1 MRRLF
6 PLALGLFITFMAAC
20 TSRPAVRDSGDG
32 EALARYMEI
41 YPEAHLQ
48 DIYKSC
54 FQDVFG
60 VAHLISDTQA
70 CVRYL
75 ENEMKVM
82 DDAMEV
88 VGESFSVTVVNG
100 LRVSDYEYTM
110 PDSHFVRVDLHAVAD
125 GRVPK
130 DLLVEVLMESAATPA
145 PMTQAEWA
153 ARWQEL
159 RVAADALEPRPEDY
173 MREAAEI
180 DSLLAEGK
188 YVWHHSRRY
197 NEVYHPHYRL
207 VRRDLFESRIL
218 PLL

>member
-1 MRRLF
+1 MVAALL
-6 PLALGLFITFMAAC
+6 LAGC
-20 TSRPAVRDSGDG
+20 TTKGGGPDKGDR
-32 EALARYMEI
+32 EALKQYMET

-54 FQDVFG
+54 FQNIFG

-70 CVRYL
+70 CVDYL
-75 ENEMKVM
+75 AAEMEELDP
-82 DDAMEV
+82 DDREY
-88 VGESFSVTVVNG
+88 S
-100 LRVSDYEYTM
+100 LYEYTL
-110 PDSHFVRVDLHAVAD
+110 PDSHYVRVDLHAVAE
-125 GRVPK
+125 GLVPQ
-130 DLLVEVLMESAATPA
+130 DLLVALLMESAITPA

-159 RVAADALEPRPEDY
+159 KAAADALDPRPEGY
-173 MREAAEI
+173 EQEAAEI
-180 DSLLAEGK
+180 DSLLAAGK
-188 YVWHHSRRY
+188 HVWHHSRRY

>member
-1 MRRLF
+1 MKQVLLTTMVAALL
-6 PLALGLFITFMAAC
+6 LAGC
-20 TSRPAVRDSGDG
+20 TTKGGGPDNGDR
-32 EALARYMEI
+32 EALAQYMKA

-54 FQDVFG
+54 FQNVFG

-70 CVRYL
+70 CVDYL
-75 ENEMKVM
+75 
-82 DDAMEV
+82 
-88 VGESFSVTVVNG
+88 VGEMEELDPDDRDYS
-100 LRVSDYEYTM
+100 LYEYTL
-110 PDSHFVRVDLHAVAD
+110 PDSHFVRVDLHAVAE
-125 GRVPK
+125 GFVPQ
-130 DLLVEVLMESAATPA
+130 DLLVALLMESAATPA
-145 PMTQAEWA
+145 PMTQEEWV

-159 RVAADALEPRPEDY
+159 KAAADAIEPRPDGYE
-173 MREAAEI
+173 REAAEI
-180 DSLLAEGK
+180 DSLLAAGK

>member
-1 MRRLF
+1 MVAALL
-6 PLALGLFITFMAAC
+6 LAGC
-20 TSRPAVRDSGDG
+20 TTKGSGPDKG
-32 EALARYMEI
+32 DREALAHYLET

-54 FQDVFG
+54 FQDIFG

-70 CVRYL
+70 CVDYL
-75 ENEMKVM
+75 AAEMEELDP
-82 DDAMEV
+82 DDR
-88 VGESFSVTVVNG
+88 GYS
-100 LRVSDYEYTM
+100 LYEYTL
-110 PDSHFVRVDLHAVAD
+110 PDSHFVRVDLHAVAE
-125 GRVPK
+125 GLVPQ
-130 DLLVEVLMESAATPA
+130 DLLVALRMETSATPA

-173 MREAAEI
+173 MREAAER

-197 NEVYHPHYRL
+197 NEIYHPHYRL

>member
-1 MRRLF
+1 MVAALL
-6 PLALGLFITFMAAC
+6 LAGC
-20 TSRPAVRDSGDG
+20 TTKGGGPDNGDR
-32 EALARYMEI
+32 EALAKYMKA

-54 FQDVFG
+54 FQNVFG

-70 CVRYL
+70 CVDYL
-75 ENEMKVM
+75 
-82 DDAMEV
+82 
-88 VGESFSVTVVNG
+88 VGEMEELDPDDRDYS
-100 LRVSDYEYTM
+100 LYEYTL
-110 PDSHFVRVDLHAVAD
+110 PDSHYVRVDLHAVAE
-125 GRVPK
+125 GLVPQ
-130 DLLVEVLMESAATPA
+130 DLLVALLMESAATPA
-145 PMTQAEWA
+145 PMTQEEWV

-159 RVAADALEPRPEDY
+159 KAAAAALEPRPDGYE
-173 MREAAEI
+173 REAAEI

-207 VRRDLFESRIL
+207 VRRDLFENRIL

>member
-1 MRRLF
+1 MVAALL
-6 PLALGLFITFMAAC
+6 LAGC
-20 TSRPAVRDSGDG
+20 TTKGGGPDNGDR
-32 EALARYMEI
+32 EALAQYMET

-54 FQDVFG
+54 FQNIFG

-70 CVRYL
+70 CVDYL
-75 ENEMKVM
+75 AAEMEELDP
-82 DDAMEV
+82 DDREY
-88 VGESFSVTVVNG
+88 S
-100 LRVSDYEYTM
+100 LYEYTL
-110 PDSHFVRVDLHAVAD
+110 PDSHFVRVDLHAVAE
-125 GRVPK
+125 GLVPQ
-130 DLLVEVLMESAATPA
+130 DVLVALLMESAATPA

-159 RVAADALEPRPEDY
+159 KVAADALEPRPEGY
-173 MREAAEI
+173 EREAAEI
-180 DSLLAEGK
+180 DSLLSAGK

-207 VRRDLFESRIL
+207 VRRDLFENRIL

>member
-1 MRRLF
+1 MKQVLLTTLVAALL
-6 PLALGLFITFMAAC
+6 LAGC
-20 TSRPAVRDSGDG
+20 TTKGGGPDKGDR
-32 EALARYMEI
+32 EALAQYMDA

-54 FQDVFG
+54 FQNIFG

-70 CVRYL
+70 CVDYL
-75 ENEMKVM
+75 AAEMEELDP
-82 DDAMEV
+82 DDREY
-88 VGESFSVTVVNG
+88 S
-100 LRVSDYEYTM
+100 LYEYTL
-110 PDSHFVRVDLHAVAD
+110 PDSHFVRVDLHAVAE
-125 GRVPK
+125 GLVPQ
-130 DLLVEVLMESAATPA
+130 DLLVALLMESAATPA
-145 PMTQAEWA
+145 PMTQEEWV

-159 RVAADALEPRPEDY
+159 KAAADALEPRPEGY
-173 MREAAEI
+173 EREAAEI

-218 PLL
+218 PRL